1 MSFMGNGQELSSFRW
16 EKRLVIIVDTIQKN
30 AYSNQIKLFTK
41 SPEELEERDILL
53 FYYDGKNLLDTSGK
67 NTDLHLPEGM
77 FQKDS
82 ELILIGKDGSIKMR
96 SPLPI
101 DPKEVFQTID
111 QMPMRRSEI
120 KKGQP

>member
-1 MSFMGNGQELSSFRW
+1 MGNGQELSSFRW

-30 AYSNQIKLFTK
+30 TYSNQIKLFTK

>member
-30 AYSNQIKLFTK
+30 TYSNQIKLFTK
-41 SPEELEERDILL
+41 SLEELEERDILL

>member
-30 AYSNQIKLFTK
+30 TYSNQIKLFTK

>member
-1 MSFMGNGQELSSFRW
+1 MSFMGNGQELSSFKW
-16 EKRLVIIVDTIQKN
+16 EKRLVIIVDTIEKN
-30 AYSNQIKLFTK
+30 ASSNQIKLFTK
-41 SPEELEERDILL
+41 SPEELKERDILL

-77 FQKDS
+77 FQRDS

-96 SPLPI
+96 SPIPI

>member
-16 EKRLVIIVDTIQKN
+16 EKRLVIIVDTIKKN
-30 AYSNQIKLFTK
+30 TYSNQIKLFTK
-41 SPEELEERDILL
+41 SLEELEERDILL